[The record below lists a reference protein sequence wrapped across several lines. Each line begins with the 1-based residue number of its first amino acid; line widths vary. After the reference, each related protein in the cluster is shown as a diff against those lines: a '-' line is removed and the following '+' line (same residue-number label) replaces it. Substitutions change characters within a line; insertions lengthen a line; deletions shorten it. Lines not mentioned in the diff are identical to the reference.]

1 MNPSRP
7 TVKGRVVEVDI
18 CPQGVGF
25 VLSVG
30 AVSLWLGPAVAVDVL
45 DTLARAIAVEQ
56 CAQDEET
63 EGEPPPARA
72 VLRRRIFS

>member
-1 MNPSRP
+1 MDPSRP

-18 CPQGVGF
+18 CEQGVGF

-45 DTLARAIAVEQ
+45 ETLARAIAIEH
-56 CAQDEET
+56 
-63 EGEPPPARA
+63 GERGKDGERDAPRSRA
-72 VLRRRIFS
+72 ALRRRIFS